1 MFYRVHGKRVV
12 IGAEIGHACR
22 LQDDSGFKDRRSHRN
37 RATMSSIGRRG
48 AESGQRLEVLCMGG
62 IARVE

>member
-37 RATMSSIGRRG
+37 RATMSSIGREALSQGRG
-48 AESGQRLEVLCMGG
+48 SRFYVQC
-62 IARVE
+62 RVE